1 VTTELFPPLQ
11 LLSCNAEQ
19 VELQLDIRADLPWFN
34 GHFPDAP
41 VLAGVVQLDW
51 AVHYSRQYFPQLNA
65 VLSVEVL
72 KFQQMIR
79 PGKQLVLVLQRSAP
93 QTVLFSYRAIDGQQ
107 LASGRLKWSLHADG

>member
-1 VTTELFPPLQ
+1 MITELLPPLQ
-11 LLSCNAEQ
+11 LLSCNTEQ
-19 VELQLDIRADLPWFN
+19 VELQLDIKADLHWFN
-34 GHFPDAP
+34 GHFPEAP

-51 AVHYSRQYFPQLNA
+51 AVQFSRQYFPQLNA

-79 PGKQLVLVLQRSAP
+79 PGKPLVLVLQRTAER
-93 QTVLFSYRAIDGQQ
+93 TVLFSYRAQDGQQ